1 MKRSILAIIVA
12 VIYMPIFSNAQIFEI
27 IKDKAIGTVGHE
39 FFPSLIA
46 INDHEL
52 IMACRTDC
60 DIDGDKTDPICDDI
74 TQPIRSDI
82 WLVKMDTALNI
93 IWDKSIGGAYTESE
107 SKLTFDSISGHI
119 FIASTSISD
128 SSCDKSSNSFG
139 NISDFWVVELDTAG
153 NILSDHRYG
162 GLDEE
167 AWPTLVFLPNRK
179 RFICGYS
186 KSSIG
191 GDKTSANHSI
201 QSDFWVIKTDSIGQ
215 MIWDKSYGGTGVENG
230 LSGDHL
236 NSPNTIHYDPYN
248 KGFTIIGMTNS
259 PQNGDISF
267 PPIPTFQNSPNLWL
281 AKFDSSGNKI
291 WDKRYL
297 GLMDSYIT
305 SLPLDSGKFLIATH
319 GISGFDMTDSN
330 KIAGKPN
337 IWIVKI
343 DSTGNKI
350 WDRFYGGSGGIV
362 NGIGGTDR
370 WPSQIEK
377 SIDGGYLIAATTN
390 NDIGYDIS
398 EPTYGGLDYW
408 LFNIDENGNKLWDK
422 RFGGSK
428 NDVCAGFLQMP
439 DSSIYIYGYSDAGG
453 VTSMKTDSGHFYQ
466 DIWIV
471 HFKYHDTTTV
481 TSVNSNFE
489 FEQGIK
495 LFPNPANN
503 FCTVQSSKERIN
515 SVLVYNTVGELI
527 DEIRSPSATS
537 IQIPL
542 ASYAPGLYFA
552 TIKSA
557 NYKVTKKMVVSK

>member
-1 MKRSILAIIVA
+1 MKRSTLAIIVA
-12 VIYMPIFSNAQIFEI
+12 VIYMPFFSNAQIFEI
-27 IKDKAIGTVGHE
+27 IKNRSLGTIGYE
-39 FFPSLIA
+39 NYPSLIA

-52 IMACRTDC
+52 MMVCKTNC
-60 DIDGDKTDPICDDI
+60 NIDGDKTDPICDD
-74 TQPIRSDI
+74 TLQVVKSDI

-93 IWDKSIGGAYTESE
+93 IWNKSLGGAFSE
-107 SKLTFDSISGHI
+107 YSPKIILDKTNMHIYISC
-119 FIASTSISD
+119 TSISD
-128 SSCDKSSNSFG
+128 SSCDKTSNSFG
-139 NISDFWVVELDTAG
+139 NITDIWIIELDTAG
-153 NILSDHRYG
+153 NIFNDHRYG
-162 GLDEE
+162 GIKEE
-167 AWPTLVFLPNRK
+167 ENPSLIILPNRDHL
-179 RFICGYS
+179 IWGAT

-191 GDKTSANHSI
+191 GDKTSTNHSSQFDI
-201 QSDFWVIKTDSIGQ
+201 WVIKTDSLGN
-215 MIWDKSYGGTGVENG
+215 MLWDRSYGGTGSENG
-230 LSGDHL
+230 LSGDKL
-236 NSPNTIHYDPYN
+236 NSPNSIYHDQN
-248 KGFTIIGMTNS
+248 NNGFTIIGSTNS
-259 PQNGDISF
+259 PQNGDISN
-267 PPIPTFQNSPNLWL
+267 PPITTMQSSPNLWV
-281 AKFDSSGNKI
+281 AKFDSSGIKI

-297 GLMDSYIT
+297 GIMDSYFPST
-305 SLPLDSGKFLIATH
+305 SLDSNMFLIVSS
-319 GISGFDMTDSN
+319 GISGYDMTDSN
-330 KIAGKPN
+330 KIVGKPN

-408 LFNIDENGNKLWDK
+408 LFKIDENGNKLWDK

-428 NDVCAGFLQMP
+428 NDICAGFLQMP
-439 DSSIYIYGYSDAGG
+439 DSSLYIYGYSDAGG
-453 VTSMKTDSGHFYQ
+453 VTSMKTDSGHFYH

-495 LFPNPANN
+495 LFPNPATN

-552 TIKSA
+552 TIKSEHHI
-557 NYKVTKKMVVSK
+557 VTKKLIIRN